1 MLRLKMHI
9 SLVVVLFLTA
19 CAPAT
24 TKNLGQDRQASTN
37 LSAASSALVS
47 VPVPPSATNDTEAT
61 SDIVGSIISQ
71 IESQTGEE
79 EAGIT
84 PADEVLTA
92 AAGGAVRGD
101 EAALK
106 REALAQQALEAALSL
121 LKNKAPERPL
131 TPEPFEMPAAQNWPY
146 FSLLLLMPPWFIL
159 IPQGVAAPPK
169 PQERQWPRKLI
180 L

>member
-24 TKNLGQDRQASTN
+24 TKNLGRDRQASTN
-37 LSAASSALVS
+37 LSAASLPVS

-79 EAGIT
+79 EAGIA

-92 AAGGAVRGD
+92 AAGGAVQR
-101 EAALK
+101 
-106 REALAQQALEAALSL
+106 
-121 LKNKAPERPL
+121 
-131 TPEPFEMPAAQNWPY
+131 
-146 FSLLLLMPPWFIL
+146 
-159 IPQGVAAPPK
+159 
-169 PQERQWPRKLI
+169 
-180 L
+180 